1 MQVVEI
7 EEDLLAEIDEAVKRT
22 SKSRTEFVREALLEA
37 LNRQNNDEEKI
48 RRFAESYRRQP
59 QQPEEYEVWQAEQV
73 WSEE

>member
-22 SKSRTEFVREALLEA
+22 ATSRTEFVRDALLQA